1 MAIPQR
7 TAMNRLTKEE
17 LVKLG
22 KKYGVIIPTS
32 TTKTGMISRIMG
44 SASADTIRKD
54 VERIIN
60 NRK

>member
-1 MAIPQR
+1 
-7 TAMNRLTKEE
+7 MNRLTKEE